1 MLVVFRVRELFMGDR
16 HNTRFRRAD
25 DSACHASLGCEME
38 SIDLARYRR
47 LLEDLEAELR
57 EALVAGAENTNPVS
71 PDRAIGRL
79 TRQDAM
85 LAQQMALEIK
95 RRNEGRLS
103 QVRAALERIQAET
116 YGYCRRCE
124 EEISEARL
132 DVRPEAP
139 VCIACAGRKRA

>member
-1 MLVVFRVRELFMGDR
+1 
-16 HNTRFRRAD
+16 
-25 DSACHASLGCEME
+25 ME

-79 TRQDAM
+79 TRQDAI
-85 LAQQMALEIK
+85 LSQQMALEIK
-95 RRNEGRLS
+95 RCNEGRLS
-103 QVRAALERIQAET
+103 QVRAALERIEAES

-132 DVRPEAP
+132 NVRPEAP
-139 VCIACAGRKRA
+139 VCINCAGGKR

>member
-1 MLVVFRVRELFMGDR
+1 MERV
-16 HNTRFRRAD
+16 
-25 DSACHASLGCEME
+25 
-38 SIDLARYRR
+38 DLQRYRA
-47 LLEDLEAELR
+47 LLATLEAELR
-57 EALVAGAENTNPVS
+57 ETLAAGAESTAPVS

-85 LAQQMALEIK
+85 LSQQMALEIK

-103 QVRAALERIQAET
+103 QVRAALERIADDS

-132 DVRPEAP
+132 NVRPEAA
-139 VCIACAGRKRA
+139 VCITCADGRR